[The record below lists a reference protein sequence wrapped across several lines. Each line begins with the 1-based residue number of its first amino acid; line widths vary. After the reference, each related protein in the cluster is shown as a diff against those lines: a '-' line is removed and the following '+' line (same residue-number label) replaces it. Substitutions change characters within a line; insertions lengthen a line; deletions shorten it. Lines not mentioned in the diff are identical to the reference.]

1 MVPTGIDLE
10 LPSGEYHKED
20 NRPNVNINMMEGGDG
35 RHDRG
40 RVSGN
45 DEGNGGRNVGVAVVD
60 AGPRAYTG
68 REINLNSVKNFEP
81 HDGMEFESKEEAF
94 SFYKE
99 YAKFVGF
106 TTIIKASRR
115 SRISGKFIDAKFV
128 CTRYGNERESG
139 GVETPEPVPCA
150 DIATTIPV
158 KKKRGRVNRSWSKT
172 DCKAGMHV
180 KRRQDGRW
188 IVRSFIKEHNHDIF
202 PDQAYF
208 SGGHRNLGLG
218 NSNVHTLHGRTKK
231 MYVSMSR
238 QFGAHKKL
246 ESHKGGDTN
255 RLRSSQLLG
264 LEEGDVKALLD
275 HFLYMQDENPN
286 FFYSIDLNEEQRLR
300 NLFWVDA
307 KGRLDYGYFYD
318 VVFFDTTY
326 ITNEYKLPFVPFI
339 GVNHHF
345 QFLLLGCALVA
356 DETKLTYA
364 WLMRA
369 WLRAMGGRAP
379 KVILTDHDK
388 ALKEAIAEVFPDSRH
403 CFCLWHIVSK
413 IPEKL
418 SYVMGQHENFMTKFD
433 ECVFKSYTD
442 EQFEKKWWELVDG
455 FNLKNDIWFQ
465 SLYED
470 RQQWVPAYMRGI
482 LLAGISTMQR
492 SDSVSS
498 LFDKHLQRKTTL
510 KEFLDQYKTILREKS
525 EEEAKADFETWHK
538 PPQLKSPSLFE
549 KQMSPLYTHAIF
561 KKFQVEVL
569 GGIACHPRKESE
581 QGGTK
586 TFKVQDF
593 EKNQDFIVVWNEA
606 TSDISC
612 LCRGFEFNG
621 FPCRH
626 ILIILQLSGVQSIP
640 SQHIL
645 KRWTKDAKS
654 RQTTGEESD
663 VLETRMQRYNDL
675 CQRAFKLGDEG
686 SLSQGSYNI
695 VFNALEEA
703 LRKCESVNYS
713 IRGVTELMS
722 PQTQGSHHFEELN
735 QSNSTSKAVK
745 RINASQKRQ
754 GYPEG
759 EISNSGMPDSWQQMG
774 QSNIRVPSL
783 ECSYESQESIRGMEQ
798 LNSRTPAID
807 SYFGAQQLVQ
817 GMGQVNSIA
826 PPHDAHYITQQRMH
840 GMGQLHFRPQTIPI
854 CYDIQDDIQDMDQ
867 RNVGVGPPQL
877 HGMAS
882 KQLHSK
888 HVSR

>member
-264 LEEGDVKALLD
+264 LEEGD
-275 HFLYMQDENPN
+275 
-286 FFYSIDLNEEQRLR
+286 
-300 NLFWVDA
+300 
-307 KGRLDYGYFYD
+307 
-318 VVFFDTTY
+318 
-326 ITNEYKLPFVPFI
+326 
-339 GVNHHF
+339 
-345 QFLLLGCALVA
+345 
-356 DETKLTYA
+356 
-364 WLMRA
+364 
-369 WLRAMGGRAP
+369 
-379 KVILTDHDK
+379 
-388 ALKEAIAEVFPDSRH
+388 
-403 CFCLWHIVSK
+403 
-413 IPEKL
+413 
-418 SYVMGQHENFMTKFD
+418 
-433 ECVFKSYTD
+433 
-442 EQFEKKWWELVDG
+442 KWWELVDG